1 MNPNKSKLAI
11 ALENSN
17 KCHNE
22 QYMERLIDSPALQ
35 YNRELNYIL
44 VNLPKG
50 EEHLVDRKC
59 IDEYYSWLT
68 EYLRDEIARLGIE
81 RDKIKTSLGNDN
93 LDKNQ
98 KDMYIRL
105 LINPSDEQIENMV
118 GFDPKKDKSLLITD
132 NKLLIALRSEMNG
145 VRTQAQSELKDE
157 IELIYKKR
165 IEKITDM
172 IIKYENVLMKFKD
185 KINDVEA
192 NKRIFELKQSKMSN
206 NNNNS
211 NNNLSK
217 SKKKKKKKKKN
228 KKMNNVGGAR
238 KKTKKVNS

>member
-1 MNPNKSKLAI
+1 
-11 ALENSN
+11 
-17 KCHNE
+17 
-22 QYMERLIDSPALQ
+22 MERLIDSPALQ

-44 VNLPKG
+44 VNLQKG

-98 KDMYIRL
+98 KDMYISTI
-105 LINPSDEQIENMV
+105 INLQIEQIENMV
-118 GFDPKKDKSLLITD
+118 GFDPKKDKNLLITD

-145 VRTQAQSELKDE
+145 VRTQGHSELMDE
-157 IELIYKKR
+157 INYYKKR

-192 NKRIFELKQSKMSN
+192 NKRIFELKQSKMN
-206 NNNNS
+206 DNS

-217 SKKKKKKKKKN
+217 SKKKKKKQKKRI
-228 KKMNNVGGAR
+228 KKDEQCR
-238 KKTKKVNS
+238 RLREKTKKVNC